1 MVQFIDDHRAG
12 LGVEPICAVLPIAPA
27 TYHRHWHQRT
37 EPTRR
42 SARAHRDDQRRV
54 EIQRVYDEHQQVYG
68 PRKVWKQLRRDGVRV
83 ARCTV
88 ACLMRGM
95 GLAGAVRGRAWITTT
110 RAGEGGRPVDLV
122 DRQFVAT
129 RPNQLWVSD
138 FTYVATWGGFVYVA
152 FVIDV
157 FARRM
162 VGWRVSA
169 SMRTDLVLDALEQA
183 IYARRGAALTGLV
196 HHSDAGSQGEFNW
209 SSQHL
214 DDEVLQCRD
223 GNGEG
228 QTGRVGLRCVRLVGR
243 RQRGVRS
250 SNGSGKAIARGL
262 SSEDAAVSCGVS
274 PPVGGR
280 WFREGGGMPPISL
293 APRSA
298 RYLSFAE
305 REEIAILRAQGA
317 GVRDIARR
325 LRRAP
330 STVSRELRRNAAT
343 RSGGLAY
350 RASTAQWHSA
360 RRAKRPKIAKLA
372 ANDRLRSYVQDRLAG
387 TVMAENGT
395 PVPGPNVGSW
405 SGRRHGRRQDRH
417 WVTSWSP
424 QQIAHRLRI
433 EYPDDESMRVS
444 HEAIYQAL
452 YIQGRGALRRELTAC
467 LRTGRALRAPRARRR
482 GRGKEFVGPDIMIS
496 ERPAEAE
503 DRAVPGHWEGDL
515 IIGLG
520 SSAIGTLVERT
531 TRFTMLLHLPRM
543 AERGRL
549 RVKNGLAL
557 AGHGAEAVRDA
568 ITSTITAL
576 PDQLRRSLTWDQ
588 GAEMAQHAQLRID
601 TGLHV
606 FFCDPRSPWQR
617 GTNENTNG
625 LLRQYFP
632 KGTDLNRHSTSDVAA
647 VAATLN
653 RRPRKTLGWKTPSE
667 AFNELLLSHH
677 RGVATTP

>member
-1 MVQFIDDHRAG
+1 MQRRKRRRSDRAG
-12 LGVEPICAVLPIAPA
+12 RPAMRSPGRPPA
-27 TYHRHWHQRT
+27 T
-37 EPTRR
+37 
-42 SARAHRDDQRRV
+42 
-54 EIQRVYDEHQQVYG
+54 
-68 PRKVWKQLRRDGVRV
+68 
-83 ARCTV
+83 
-88 ACLMRGM
+88 
-95 GLAGAVRGRAWITTT
+95 GRA
-110 RAGEGGRPVDLV
+110 
-122 DRQFVAT
+122 
-129 RPNQLWVSD
+129 
-138 FTYVATWGGFVYVA
+138 
-152 FVIDV
+152 
-157 FARRM
+157 
-162 VGWRVSA
+162 
-169 SMRTDLVLDALEQA
+169 EQ
-183 IYARRGAALTGLV
+183 
-196 HHSDAGSQGEFNW
+196 
-209 SSQHL
+209 
-214 DDEVLQCRD
+214 
-223 GNGEG
+223 
-228 QTGRVGLRCVRLVGR
+228 
-243 RQRGVRS
+243 QRFW
-250 SNGSGKAIARGL
+250 KAIARGL

-305 REEIAILRAQGA
+305 REEIAIRRAQGA

-360 RRAKRPKIAKLA
+360 RRATRPKIAKLA

-387 TVMAENGT
+387 TMMAEDGT

-405 SGRRHGRRQDRH
+405 SGRRYGRRQDRH
-417 WVTSWSP
+417 WATSWSP

-433 EYPDDESMRVS
+433 AYPDDDSMRVS

-467 LRTGRALRAPRARRR
+467 LRTGRALRVPRARRR

-515 IIGLG
+515 IIGLD

-568 ITSTITAL
+568 ITSTIPAL

-588 GAEMAQHAQLRID
+588 GAEMAQHAQLRLD

-625 LLRQYFP
+625 LLRSTSP
-632 KGTDLNRHSTSDVAA
+632 KGLTSIGTVLATSLLSRPHSTADRGRLSVGNPHPKPSTNCYSHTSEDVLRRPLEPGQSLARA
-647 VAATLN
+647 PPGSHVPSLSHRIGATLA
-653 RRPRKTLGWKTPSE
+653 PE
-667 AFNELLLSHH
+667 AFDGSTVADRRLTLVDRQLSMID
-677 RGVATTP
+677 P